1 MTPGLELSLK
11 QVGASVEAH
20 VNDFKILIK
29 GHGNASRITKTEM
42 GEITSMRTDDVVRH
56 TSVDKVSEKIVKQF
70 KDEVNVLLTKKRSRK
85 RSLVNNPGA
94 EETDQSLEGSKVQ
107 KKYDEKGEQEYDGD
121 TSDNEIVEV
130 NASNAEPLV
139 MALSSASINAEDRD
153 VGEPST
159 GPQKTSRV
167 RKTEG

>member
-1 MTPGLELSLK
+1 M
-11 QVGASVEAH
+11 A
-20 VNDFKILIK
+20 
-29 GHGNASRITKTEM
+29 
-42 GEITSMRTDDVVRH
+42 
-56 TSVDKVSEKIVKQF
+56 
-70 KDEVNVLLTKKRSRK
+70 
-85 RSLVNNPGA
+85 
-94 EETDQSLEGSKVQ
+94 SLESSKVQ
-107 KKYDEKGEQEYDGD
+107 KKYVGKVEQEYDGD